1 MNFAESNFVA
11 KSCDSSIAIE
21 RTGAD
26 ILVDCSSK
34 GVNLLA
40 DPDPKVTAEYVSNVF
55 TPTWEFLYQDRT
67 PLLDTDKR
75 GLLHAVV
82 LKETDEVI
90 GYKTY
95 VLVYVDPCKN
105 DFIDITLTPLTT
117 LNA

>member
-55 TPTWEFLYQDRT
+55 TPTWEFLM
-67 PLLDTDKR
+67 
-75 GLLHAVV
+75 AA
-82 LKETDEVI
+82 LKPRFLMASATMSESSLCRVAGTV
-90 GYKTY
+90 
-95 VLVYVDPCKN
+95 
-105 DFIDITLTPLTT
+105 FLT
-117 LNA
+117 A